1 VYKRV
6 KRAYPEG
13 VESEEMPEMSEFTV
27 YQIKVDSAFGDLVN
41 EYGWEEAQKH
51 SPRVLPYL
59 KSQMGEWK
67 SEWFEQYNPVVRV
80 EASDLED
87 VFAKLNYGGR
97 AEDREDCVLTAPF
110 YQKPR
115 CMNVGDIIYS
125 EDDRQFYFCK
135 PVGFKP
141 VAVF

>member
-1 VYKRV
+1 
-6 KRAYPEG
+6 
-13 VESEEMPEMSEFTV
+13 MSEFTV

-67 SEWFEQYNPVVRV
+67 SEWFEQYNPVVLV

-97 AEDREDCVLTAPF
+97 ADDREDCVLTTPF
-110 YQKPR
+110 FQKPR